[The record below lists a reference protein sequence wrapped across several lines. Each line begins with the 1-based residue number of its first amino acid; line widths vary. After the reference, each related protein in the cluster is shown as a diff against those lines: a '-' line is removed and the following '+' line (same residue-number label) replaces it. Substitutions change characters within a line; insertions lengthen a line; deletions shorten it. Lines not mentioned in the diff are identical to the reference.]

1 MTRAGK
7 RVLTNSRRLTN
18 IKTADVT
25 GNASPQ
31 VIPKFNTQMIRV
43 VSLTRKLVLVAIIYS
58 LTYLVCAY
66 NFITNKTNVAWGRH
80 NGCKFEI
87 VLVLLFE

>member
-7 RVLTNSRRLTN
+7 HVLTNSRRLTN

-43 VSLTRKLVLVAIIYS
+43 VSFDKETS
-58 LTYLVCAY
+58 LSC
-66 NFITNKTNVAWGRH
+66 NNIFFN
-80 NGCKFEI
+80 
-87 VLVLLFE
+87 LFGMCIQFYYK